1 MSTRI
6 SFPNIL
12 VDTDIWSGMLTELSR
27 EKFPHT
33 DIIKCED
40 NTFSIQMSL
49 AGYKKDNINVVLEKS
64 ILTVEGECKDDEET
78 QYLMHGITKRR
89 FSRVFPLA
97 EHIEVKDVEMK
108 DGMLKINLFKN
119 LPENE
124 KPKEFY
130 IN

>member
-64 ILTVEGECKDDEET
+64 ILTVEGECKGDEET
-78 QYLMHGITKRR
+78 KYLMHGITKRR

>member
-1 MSTRI
+1 MSSRI

-64 ILTVEGECKDDEET
+64 ILTVKGECKDDEET

-108 DGMLKINLFKN
+108 DGMLKINLFKD

>member
-49 AGYKKDNINVVLEKS
+49 AGYEKENINVVLEKS
-64 ILTVEGECKDDEET
+64 ILTVEGECKGDEET

-108 DGMLKINLFKN
+108 DGMLKINLFKDI
-119 LPENE
+119 PENE

>member
-1 MSTRI
+1 MSSRI

-64 ILTVEGECKDDEET
+64 ILTVKGECKDDEET